1 MCDFSQTTRTFAP
14 LENLFELF
22 ELYILKCT
30 MVVQKM
36 SKKFKNAQY
45 IKNIVHFYLLFTM
58 VYDKILLG

>member
-1 MCDFSQTTRTFAP
+1 MLSGCYTSTKRAP

-30 MVVQKM
+30 MIVQKM

-45 IKNIVHFYLLFTM
+45 IKDIVHFYLLFTM

>member
-45 IKNIVHFYLLFTM
+45 LVRKFGYSAVDVFSWCM
-58 VYDKILLG
+58 V